1 MSLILSGTDGL
12 SDIDGSAATP
22 AIRGTDANT
31 GIFFPAADTIAFSE
45 GGVEAMRIDSSGNV
59 GIGTSTLTSG
69 VRLYVS
75 NATSGAPATT
85 GTTQAS
91 GAFRIRSGSNAI
103 CDFGV
108 GAGVGTTT
116 WIQAAD
122 QTGLNTNYDIAM
134 QPNGGNVGIGTASPA
149 KRLSVVNA
157 TDVTTVGTNSV
168 MTVQAGIS
176 VNSVAEIGF
185 SYGSWGGTNP
195 IASLGYQITSNAG
208 VGAGALTFSTR
219 SVTTDTAPSERMRIS
234 SAGYITYTANPAF
247 SASLNGSQQNVT
259 SGSTVTLTFGTVNHN
274 RGSAYNGSTYIFT
287 APVAGMYQFN
297 ARARVDGITGGLNYA
312 ILALITSGKTYN
324 DICSASG
331 SYNNLTIAVAT
342 YMASGD
348 TAYVT
353 LNSSGQTIN
362 AVNTQPVYS
371 DFSGFLIG

>member
-1 MSLILSGTDGL
+1 MSLILSGSDGL
-12 SDIDGSAATP
+12 SDVDGSAATP

-59 GIGTSTLTSG
+59 GIGTTSP
-69 VRLYVS
+69 R
-75 NATSGAPATT
+75 
-85 GTTQAS
+85 
-91 GAFRIRSGSNAI
+91 
-103 CDFGV
+103 
-108 GAGVGTTT
+108 
-116 WIQAAD
+116 
-122 QTGLNTNYDIAM
+122 
-134 QPNGGNVGIGTASPA
+134 
-149 KRLSVVNA
+149 
-157 TDVTTVGTNSV
+157 
-168 MTVQAGIS
+168 
-176 VNSVAEIGF
+176 SVAG
-185 SYGSWGGTNP
+185 YTTL
-195 IASLGYQITSNAG
+195 SLNNT
-208 VGAGALTFSTR
+208 AGALFDMSAAGTRIAGIGADGAGLSIATITSIPMSFSTNN
-219 SVTTDTAPSERMRIS
+219 TERMRIS

-247 SASLNGSQQNVT
+247 NASLNGSQQNVT
-259 SGSTVTLTFGTVNHN
+259 SGSTVTLTFGTVSYN

-312 ILALITSGKTYN
+312 ILALVTSGKTYN
-324 DICSASG
+324 SICSASG

-362 AVNTQPVYS
+362 ANNTQPVYS

>member
-12 SDIDGSAATP
+12 SDVDGSAATP

-31 GIFFPAADTIAFSE
+31 GIFFPAADTIGFSE
-45 GGVEAMRIDSSGNV
+45 GGVECARINDAGNM

-103 CDFGV
+103 CDFGI
-108 GAGVGTTT
+108 GAGSGTTT

-134 QPNGGNVGIGTASPA
+134 QPNGGNVGIGTSSPSS
-149 KRLSVVNA
+149 KLQVNGGIF
-157 TDVTTVGTNSV
+157 TTGDLTSP
-168 MTVQAGIS
+168 TGAGVSLAYDGS
-176 VNSVAEIGF
+176 VNKLETWSSTPLAIR
-185 SYGSWGGTNP
+185 
-195 IASLGYQITSNAG
+195 TS
-208 VGAGALTFSTR
+208 GA
-219 SVTTDTAPSERMRIS
+219 ERMRVT
-234 SAGYITYTANPAF
+234 SAGYVTYSANPAF
-247 SASLNGSQQNVT
+247 NASLNGSNQSVT
-259 SGSTVTLTFGTVNHN
+259 SGSTVTLTFGTANYN
-274 RGSAYNGSTYIFT
+274 RSSSFNTSTYTFT

-297 ARARVDGITGGLNYA
+297 ARARVDGISGGGGNYA
-312 ILALITSGKTYN
+312 ILALITSGQTYN
-324 DICSASG
+324 SICSASG
-331 SYNNLTIAVAT
+331 SYNNLNISVST
-342 YMASGD
+342 YMASGH

-362 AVNTQPVYS
+362 SVNNQPVYS
-371 DFSGFLIG
+371 EFSGFLIG

>member
-45 GGVEAMRIDSSGNV
+45 GGAEAMRIDSSGNV
-59 GIGTSTLTSG
+59 GIGTSTIYTRLQVLSSG
-69 VRLYVS
+69 TDNTAGDSIASAIASFTGPNYAIGTAANPANLQVMS
-75 NATSGAPATT
+75 NSTLGADVGASIGLGGRYSTTQFAQFALIKGAKENATT
-85 GTTQAS
+85 GQYGTYL
-91 GAFRIRSGSNAI
+91 AFGTRANGS
-103 CDFGV
+103 
-108 GAGVGTTT
+108 
-116 WIQAAD
+116 
-122 QTGLNTNYDIAM
+122 DI
-134 QPNGGNVGIGTASPA
+134 T
-149 KRLSVVNA
+149 
-157 TDVTTVGTNSV
+157 
-168 MTVQAGIS
+168 
-176 VNSVAEIGF
+176 
-185 SYGSWGGTNP
+185 
-195 IASLGYQITSNAG
+195 
-208 VGAGALTFSTR
+208 
-219 SVTTDTAPSERMRIS
+219 ERMRIS
-234 SAGYITYTANPAF
+234 SAGYVTYTANPAF
-247 SASLNGSQQNVT
+247 NASLNGSTQYVT
-259 SGSTVTLTFGTVNHN
+259 SGSTVTLTFGTASFN
-274 RGSAYNGSTYIFT
+274 RGSAYNASTYIFT

-312 ILALITSGKTYN
+312 ILALVTSGKTYN

-342 YMASGD
+342 YMSLGD